1 MNTAI
6 YNVTPAQ
13 AEQMLGRPV
22 GPNHLGEFFQAVDYE
37 MLSEE
42 VAAEMYV
49 GDSRYTTRGRCRLIF
64 APMTNESKAMVSEE
78 HRQDL
83 VMLVNSNVRRFPNV
97 MPEWQSSVWKMDSGL
112 KIRMAERS
120 KLTAAAPFQ

>member
-22 GPNHLGEFFQAVDYE
+22 GPNHLGEFFQVVDYDPIT
-37 MLSEE
+37 
-42 VAAEMYV
+42 V
-49 GDSRYTTRGRCRLIF
+49 GTVEKFDGTVIREDVSGCRLIF

-78 HRQDL
+78 HRRDFIVL
-83 VMLVNSNVRRFPNV
+83 VDKVIREHPMGV
-97 MPEWQSSVWKMDSGL
+97 PEWQSSVWKMDSGL

-120 KLTAAAPFQ
+120 KLTAAVPFQ